1 MENQTNII
9 QNTNSEKEK
18 KIQSLKIVK
27 TFLIIELIML
37 IGFIGSLIWYFTSF
51 VNDALASDFSTLSVG
66 TIVSIVIF
74 IIFTIL
80 YGIFNLA
87 SCIIIL
93 VTGTKHKE
101 TKEVAIIFGILGI
114 FFSFIF
120 VLIYYFVAKNKI
132 INSN

>member
-1 MENQTNII
+1 MENQNII
-9 QNTNSEKEK
+9 VDNVNNEKEK

-27 TFLIIELIML
+27 VFLIIELIFL
-37 IGFIGSLIWYFTSF
+37 IGFIGSLIGYSISLI
-51 VNDALASDFSTLSVG
+51 NDAFATNMAILSSGTLIG
-66 TIVSIVIF
+66 VIFF
-74 IIFTIL
+74 IIFSIL

-101 TKEVAIIFGILGI
+101 TKEVAIVFGILGI